1 MYNSTELNENL
12 KVMKKWNQAHL
23 YFLEVT
29 TAKKSVQLL
38 ISNNAVMQ
46 AMDNYNQTPICP
58 IT

>member
-29 TAKKSVQLL
+29 TAKKVCS
-38 ISNNAVMQ
+38 
-46 AMDNYNQTPICP
+46 C
-58 IT
+58 